1 MDEKIY
7 KLTVGGLLHDIGKV
21 IYRTGKGKYHGYLGA
36 DYLQQYIGINDEEI
50 LNQIRLHHKGRL
62 KKEKVA
68 KNDLA
73 YITYIADNI
82 SSGTDRREFEE
93 GVEPEL
99 QGKHNTFDRKN
110 ALQSIFNVFYNN
122 VKKLKGAVEYEPTK
136 KISKD
141 EVIKTCANVKYKYD
155 FYKDIM
161 KSVTDE
167 LKSVDEWHEDYINSV
182 LSITEKYFSFIP
194 CSVLAFNIEDISLY
208 DHSKLTAAYACCIY
222 KYLEGKEDYQ
232 FMLEEDIEFYKEKVF
247 LYYTFDLSGIQ
258 DFIYTIHSD
267 GALKNLRAR
276 SFYLEIFVEHI
287 VDEILGRLGL
297 SRANLLYTGGGHAQ
311 LVLPNTSETKEIL
324 GQVGE
329 EVNKWLRNNFDIKL
343 YFADSYCECA
353 ASDFMKGGN
362 EAFHEKLNEMQDKL
376 TKKKYRRYS
385 AKALAELNDNHV
397 EGERE
402 CKVCH
407 RSVKLEK
414 NDECDLCRAFRDI
427 SRELL
432 DPQTT
437 EKTKSTEAFWERWE
451 NKELFL
457 ITKDSVSTKQLP
469 LPFECYLSFITK
481 DEFKEQYQNQND
493 NKYVRVY
500 TKNDIYI
507 SCRMETH
514 LWVGD
519 YNRYNTLEETA
530 DHASGIRRIGVLR
543 ADVDNLSDAFIRG
556 FEAKYDTLSRKT
568 VLSGGLSLFFKFYI
582 NYFLSHGQKK
592 LLDKEDERAITIVY
606 SGGDDVFVIG
616 SWDDV
621 VGFAIDLHNEFF
633 NFTQGKLTLS
643 AGIGIY
649 PPKYPVSRLAYEV
662 GELEECAKDNGKDS
676 VTLFDGKFTF
686 KWDTFI
692 QDVYQS
698 KYKLI
703 KEFFG
708 DEENARGNTFLYH
721 LLDLLKG
728 IEACEGKDINLARY
742 AFLLARMEPS
752 GKDSEKKQ
760 RYQDFAMKMYQWTQ
774 DKEEVRKTIV
784 AIYIYLYAVRVRKDD
799 KNGK

>member
-7 KLTVGGLLHDIGKV
+7 KLVVGGLLHDIGKV

-36 DYLQQYIGINDEEI
+36 DYLQEQIGIKDEEI
-50 LNQIRLHHKGRL
+50 LTQIRLHHKGRL
-62 KKEKVA
+62 QKEKVA
-68 KNDLA
+68 NNDLA

-82 SSGTDRREFEE
+82 SSGADRRNFVE

-99 QGKHNTFDRKN
+99 KEHKN
-110 ALQSIFNVFYNN
+110 KFHRAYALQSIFNVFNNN
-122 VKKLKGAVEYEPTK
+122 VKKLEFGMEYEPTK

-141 EVIKTCANVKYKYD
+141 KVIKTSENEKYSYD
-155 FYKDIM
+155 FYLDILN
-161 KSVTDE
+161 SVGDE
-167 LKSVDEWHEDYINSV
+167 LKKMKKWNEDYINSV

-194 CSVLAFNIEDISLY
+194 CSILKYNVEDISLY
-208 DHSKLTAAYACCIY
+208 DHSKLTAAFGCCIY
-222 KYLEGKEDYQ
+222 KFLENKDDYR
-232 FMLEEDIEFYKEKVF
+232 FLLEQDEEFYKVNAF
-247 LYYTFDLSGIQ
+247 LYYTFDISGIQ
-258 DFIYTIHSD
+258 NFIYTIHSD

-287 VDEILGRLGL
+287 VDEILLKLGL

-311 LVLPNTSETKEIL
+311 FVLPNTSETKRIL
-324 GQVGE
+324 NEVAE
-329 EVNKWLRNNFDIKL
+329 EVNHWLRNNFDIKL
-343 YFADSYCECA
+343 YFADAYCECA
-353 ASDFMKGGN
+353 ASDFMEGGN
-362 EAFHEKLNEMQDKL
+362 ASFHNKLSIMQDEL
-376 TKKKYRRYS
+376 TKKKYQRYS
-385 AKALAELNDNHV
+385 AKELADLNNNHV
-397 EGERE
+397 EGARE

-407 RSVKLEK
+407 RSSNLGDG
-414 NDECDLCRAFRDI
+414 DECDLCRAFREI

-437 EKTKSTEAFWERWE
+437 EKTKSTEAFWDRWE

-457 ITKDSVSTKQLP
+457 ITKNCVSKKQLP
-469 LPFECYLSFITK
+469 LPFNCYLSFVTK
-481 DEFKEQYQNQND
+481 EEFKEKYQNGND
-493 NKYVRVY
+493 YVRVY

-507 SCRMETH
+507 GCRMETH

-556 FEAKYDTLSRKT
+556 FEEKYDTLSRKT
-568 VLSGGLSLFFKFYI
+568 VLSSGLSLFFKFYI
-582 NYFLSHGQKK
+582 NYFLLHGHEKMI
-592 LLDKEDERAITIVY
+592 DKENKRAITIVY

-621 VGFAIDLHNEFF
+621 VGFAIDLHNEFDS
-633 NFTQGKLTLS
+633 FTQKKLTLS

-649 PPKYPVSRLAYEV
+649 PPKYPISRLAYEV

-676 VTLFDGKFTF
+676 VTLFDGKYTF
-686 KWDTFI
+686 KWNTFI
-692 QDVYQS
+692 QDIYQT

-703 KEFFG
+703 KGFFG
-708 DEENARGNTFLYH
+708 DEENARGNSFLYH
-721 LLDLLKG
+721 LLDWLKG

-742 AFLLARMEPS
+742 AFLLARLEP
-752 GKDSEKKQ
+752 GDKEPEKKKK
-760 RYQDFAMKMYQWTQ
+760 YQDFAMKMYQWTQ
-774 DKEEVRKTIV
+774 DKEDVRKTIV
-784 AIYIYLYAVRVRKDD
+784 AIYIYLYAARVRKDD